1 MASLA
6 NFGNDLYTGKR
17 SFELVGRRR
26 LWFAIGAVLIVA
38 SFVVLFVKGI
48 NPGIDFRGG
57 SQFTVSGAQT
67 LEQSLADDA
76 VVDAGGEPPRVAV
89 VGADSLRV
97 QTSELSNDQ
106 TAQVRDSLAEAY
118 GVSVEDVTSTFVGP
132 TWGADVTNQAIVSLV
147 IFLVLVSVVMILYFR
162 AWTFAAGAIIAL
174 LHDLILTVGVYAAI
188 GFEVTPS
195 TVIGF
200 LTILGYS
207 LYDTVVVFD
216 MVRENTTHVL
226 EQGRYTYAER
236 SNLAVNQTLVRSIN
250 TSVTGLLPVA
260 SILGIG
266 VFLLGA
272 GTLRDIALALFVGM
286 LLSTVSSVFIA
297 APAEVSLRLLTTDY
311 RLHTK
316 DVLDERAGRIGSGAS
331 SSDVAEDE
339 DVDDEDSPE
348 EDEPVGPVGSE
359 TSDDESEP
367 AATPARPGSRQG
379 AGRKST
385 SRKKRKR

>member
-17 SFELVGRRR
+17 SFEVVGRRK

-67 LEQSLADDA
+67 LEQSLADEA

-89 VGADSLRV
+89 VGSDSLRV

-106 TAQVRDSLAEAY
+106 TAQVRDSLADAY
-118 GVSVEDVTSTFVGP
+118 GVSVDDVTSTFVGP

-147 IFLVLVSVVMILYFR
+147 IFLALVSVVMILYFR
-162 AWTFAAGAIIAL
+162 AWTYAAGAIIAL

-216 MVRENTTHVL
+216 KVRENTAHVL

-260 SILGIG
+260 SILVIG

-297 APAEVSLRLLTTDY
+297 APAEVSLRLLT
-311 RLHTK
+311 
-316 DVLDERAGRIGSGAS
+316 SGAT
-331 SSDVAEDE
+331 SSDEAE
-339 DVDDEDSPE
+339 DDEDPSE
-348 EDEPVGPVGSE
+348 EDDDPVDPDGADAA
-359 TSDDESEP
+359 DDDSVP
-367 AATPARPGSRQG
+367 AVTPAGPASRPG

>member
-17 SFELVGRRR
+17 SFEVVGRRK

-67 LEQSLADDA
+67 LEQSLADEA

-89 VGADSLRV
+89 VGSDSLRV

-106 TAQVRDSLAEAY
+106 TAQVRDSLADAY
-118 GVSVEDVTSTFVGP
+118 GVSVDDVTSTFVGP

-147 IFLVLVSVVMILYFR
+147 IFLALVSVVMILYFR
-162 AWTFAAGAIIAL
+162 AWTYAAGAIIAL

-216 MVRENTTHVL
+216 KVRENTAHVL

-250 TSVTGLLPVA
+250 TSVTGLLPA
-260 SILGIG
+260 TS
-266 VFLLGA
+266 
-272 GTLRDIALALFVGM
+272 R
-286 LLSTVSSVFIA
+286 SRCSSA
-297 APAEVSLRLLTTDY
+297 CSCPPCRP
-311 RLHTK
+311 
-316 DVLDERAGRIGSGAS
+316 S
-331 SSDVAEDE
+331 SSRHPPRSACGCSRPTTVCTRR
-339 DVDDEDSPE
+339 
-348 EDEPVGPVGSE
+348 
-359 TSDDESEP
+359 TS
-367 AATPARPGSRQG
+367 
-379 AGRKST
+379 ST
-385 SRKKRKR
+385 SVPATSGPGRRRRTRPRTTRTRPRRTTTPSTRTGRTRPTTTPCPP

>member
-17 SFELVGRRR
+17 SFEVVGRRK

-67 LEQSLADDA
+67 LEQSLADEA

-89 VGADSLRV
+89 VGSDSLRV

-106 TAQVRDSLAEAY
+106 TAQVRDSLADAY
-118 GVSVEDVTSTFVGP
+118 GVSVDDVTS
-132 TWGADVTNQAIVSLV
+132 AIVSLV
-147 IFLVLVSVVMILYFR
+147 IFLALVSVVMILYFR
-162 AWTFAAGAIIAL
+162 AWTYAAGAIIAL

-216 MVRENTTHVL
+216 KVRENTAHVL

-260 SILGIG
+260 SILVIG

-316 DVLDERAGRIGSGAS
+316 DVLDERAGHIGSGAT
-331 SSDVAEDE
+331 SSDEAE
-339 DVDDEDSPE
+339 DDEDPSE
-348 EDEPVGPVGSE
+348 EDDDPVDPDGADAA
-359 TSDDESEP
+359 DDDSVP
-367 AATPARPGSRQG
+367 AVTPAGPASRPG

>member
-1 MASLA
+1 
-6 NFGNDLYTGKR
+6 
-17 SFELVGRRR
+17 
-26 LWFAIGAVLIVA
+26 
-38 SFVVLFVKGI
+38 VVLFVKGI

-67 LEQSLADDA
+67 LEQSLADEA

-89 VGADSLRV
+89 VGSDSLRV

-106 TAQVRDSLAEAY
+106 TAQVRDSLADAY
-118 GVSVEDVTSTFVGP
+118 GVSVDDVTSTFVGP

-147 IFLVLVSVVMILYFR
+147 IFLALVSVVMILYFR
-162 AWTFAAGAIIAL
+162 AWTYAAGAIIAL

-216 MVRENTTHVL
+216 KVRENTAHVL

-260 SILGIG
+260 SILVIG

-316 DVLDERAGRIGSGAS
+316 DVLDERAGHIGSGAT
-331 SSDVAEDE
+331 SSDEAE
-339 DVDDEDSPE
+339 DDEDPSE
-348 EDEPVGPVGSE
+348 EDDDPVDPDGADAA
-359 TSDDESEP
+359 DDDSVP
-367 AATPARPGSRQG
+367 AVTPAGPASRPG